1 MATIPTLHGSPVHM
15 TAVALY
21 GKHYGDVVGLC
32 VRCGERS
39 PCSTRAH
46 AASVITAAG
55 DDPRR
60 YDQQT
65 PPEPGPTGPPDP
77 NTPASGSG
85 QTPPD
90 YSGYQFGGRGARDN
104 PAGFLYSREP

>member
-1 MATIPTLHGSPVHM
+1 MATIPTLHGSPLHV

-21 GKHYGDVVGLC
+21 GKHYSDAIGLC

-39 PCSTRAH
+39 PCSTRTH

-60 YDQQT
+60 YDQRN
-65 PPEPGPTGPPDP
+65 PLAPGPPGPPDP
-77 NTPASGSG
+77 YTAESG

-90 YSGYQFGGRGARDN
+90 YAGYQVGGRRARDN
-104 PAGFLYSREP
+104 PAGFLYEREREQ